1 MTKYKLYRGLFIFY
15 LVAGGALIFTGFMPV
30 WIFWTVL
37 LIFFTVL
44 IAGVFVLKLSFFMPV
59 IARGDKTQKQL
70 LLTFDDGPDPALTP
84 QVLDILDE
92 NGVQAVF
99 FCIGMKVKKNP
110 ELVSEMVSRGHVVGV
125 HSMSHS
131 LKFTFGS
138 TDYVKREIRETGQLI
153 EEITG
158 ESPVL
163 FRPPYG
169 VSNPH
174 IAKAVRG
181 LGYKTIGWSLRS
193 LDTILDK
200 EKIKSRIYIRLG
212 SGKVILLHDNRK
224 TTVDILQELISHCRS
239 SGYIFS
245 GIREM
250 LGIKPYRDKI

>member
-1 MTKYKLYRGLFIFY
+1 
-15 LVAGGALIFTGFMPV
+15 
-30 WIFWTVL
+30 
-37 LIFFTVL
+37 
-44 IAGVFVLKLSFFMPV
+44 
-59 IARGDKTQKQL
+59 
-70 LLTFDDGPDPALTP
+70 
-84 QVLDILDE
+84 
-92 NGVQAVF
+92 
-99 FCIGMKVKKNP
+99 MKIKKNP
-110 ELVSEMVSRGHVVGV
+110 ELVSEMVSRGHIVGV
-125 HSMSHS
+125 HSMFHS
-131 LKFTFGS
+131 LRFTFGS
-138 TDYVKREIRETGQLI
+138 TDYVTREIRETGQLI

-181 LGYKTIGWSLRS
+181 LGYKIIGWSLRS

-200 EKIKSRIYIRLG
+200 EKIKSRIYKRLG

-224 TTVDILQELISHCRS
+224 TTVDILQDLISHCHS